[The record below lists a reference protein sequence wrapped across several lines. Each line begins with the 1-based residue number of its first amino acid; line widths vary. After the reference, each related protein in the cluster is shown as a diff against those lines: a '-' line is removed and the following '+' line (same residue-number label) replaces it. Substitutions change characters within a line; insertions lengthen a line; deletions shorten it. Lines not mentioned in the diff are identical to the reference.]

1 MSEYGLK
8 VPAVSGYYD
17 PLLLIVLFGLTL
29 LIGLVVYRG
38 TRKVRF
44 DEIYLGGM
52 DALEHFR
59 VLGTE
64 FYNEIR
70 NMKPLKWLYNGA
82 EKKYFDI
89 YDLSS
94 RPTFKIIG
102 YFKAMHNGQLHL
114 YNLWIIVGM
123 LILLWVVL

>member
-1 MSEYGLK
+1 
-8 VPAVSGYYD
+8 
-17 PLLLIVLFGLTL
+17 
-29 LIGLVVYRG
+29 
-38 TRKVRF
+38 
-44 DEIYLGGM
+44 M

-70 NMKPLKWLYNGA
+70 NMKPLKGIYDGA

-89 YDLSS
+89 YDVSS
-94 RPTFKIIG
+94 RCSFSITRF
-102 YFKAMHNGQLHL
+102 FKAVHNGQLQL
-114 YNLWIIVGM
+114 YNLWIILGM